1 MRDIRLG
8 DDIDDFC
15 VRCKRVTNHV
25 VVSVVKAAPAK
36 VRCRTCHSD
45 HDFRNEQAPPPKV
58 DLRKQALFNEVLKKV
73 DPAEAAL
80 GVQALD
86 PDAADAEVLDPE
98 ALGEDPVELEDV
110 AVEAAAGGDE
120 APRKPA
126 PKAKAKTKAR
136 K

>member
-25 VVSVVKAAPAK
+25 VVSVLNAAPAK
-36 VRCRTCHSD
+36 VRCRTCHND

-73 DPAEAAL
+73 DPSEAPIDVEALAADPDLEADLELEAEPEEEAA
-80 GVQALD
+80 
-86 PDAADAEVLDPE
+86 
-98 ALGEDPVELEDV
+98 
-110 AVEAAAGGDE
+110 EAAAGVVE
-120 APRKPA
+120 ELPKPA
-126 PKAKAKTKAR
+126 PKGKTKTKAR